1 MLDGSDDCTLLGSAD
16 GILLGSVLGS
26 ATEPDAEPDPSL
38 VGVLVCTKSKVG
50 SVLGSEVGSEDGAL
64 LGDDVVLSLRRLL
77 WALSNAPSVAAV
89 SAQKN
94 CLNVASI
101 NLVPHCRLRS
111 AVPAV

>member
-1 MLDGSDDCTLLGSAD
+1 M
-16 GILLGSVLGS
+16 LLGSVLGS
-26 ATEPDAEPDPSL
+26 TAEPDAGSGPSL
-38 VGVLVCTKSKVG
+38 VGGLVAKSKVG
-50 SVLGSEVGSEDGAL
+50 SAVGALVGSEDGAPDGALVGSEDGAL
-64 LGDDVVLSLRRLL
+64 LGADVVLSLRRLL